1 MQGPFSEE
9 MNYAMLRETNARIL
23 LTKESGAA
31 GGFPE
36 KLRGAKRAGAAVV
49 VVKRPVEEEGCSVE
63 EVKALL
69 QNGGRD
75 TGSDGRPDNSQAL
88 LSGDTSAAVQIDGG
102 NTVPWP
108 PAEHQHPGNR
118 HGLCRQHD

>member
-1 MQGPFSEE
+1 M
-9 MNYAMLRETNARIL
+9 
-23 LTKESGAA
+23 
-31 GGFPE
+31 
-36 KLRGAKRAGAAVV
+36 
-49 VVKRPVEEEGCSVE
+49 E

-102 NTVPWP
+102 NTVPCLRQNISILGIGMGSADSMTEGVKSCFP
-108 PAEHQHPGNR
+108 GPAWWRAPEE
-118 HGLCRQHD
+118 C